1 MTQIR
6 LLKCACQSWPGAC
19 AAVAICLA
27 AASPAAARPIP
38 TDSIH
43 ALDITSSACALSS
56 CTAPSDLGL
65 GALPANY
72 FDGVFGDNVTIDTL
86 SGFDKLYIYRDGI
99 VSFGSALPAGATLGD
114 ASTLGH
120 SFAAPGFDAFAGDSI
135 DVEVALT
142 PARDS
147 SGDATGGLAGI
158 GIYWIINDAN
168 IFGMTIGSDP
178 CSTGFNTC
186 FYYGSP
192 EFSWFKD
199 DATDP
204 FLPPGALV
212 GFPGATHTVGA
223 DLTIDLDTAIQG
235 NVSLTGGVVPEP
247 STWALMILGFGALG
261 AALRGRRA
269 LVSALT

>member
-6 LLKCACQSWPGAC
+6 LMNRARQSWLGCGA
-19 AAVAICLA
+19 AAALCLA
-27 AASPAAARPIP
+27 VASPATARPIS

-43 ALDITSSACALSS
+43 TLDITSSACALSS

-65 GALPANY
+65 GTLPANY
-72 FDGVFGDNVTIDTL
+72 FDGVFGENVTIDTL

-142 PARDS
+142 PERDS
-147 SGDATGGLAGI
+147 VGDPTGGLAGI

-204 FLPPGALV
+204 FLPDGALV
-212 GFPGATHTVGA
+212 GFPGAMHTVGA
-223 DLTIDLDTAIQG
+223 GLTIDLDTAIQG
-235 NVSLTGGVVPEP
+235 NVSLSGGAVPEP
-247 STWALMILGFGALG
+247 SAWALMILGFGALG
-261 AALRGRRA
+261 AAFRRRRV
-269 LVSALT
+269 LVGAPI